1 MCGLAVLR
9 EKTFLTTRPASF
21 FSATAIAASTS
32 SRDAAKGEAETV
44 LEVDTVVEVAV
55 EDGGS
60 TAFVGLGG

>member
-32 SRDAAKGEAETV
+32 SRDVAKGEEDTV
-44 LEVDTVVEVAV
+44 LEVDAVVEGAV